1 MNEDKFNNIA
11 EIYEKYRPSYPEE
24 YINYIIE
31 KCNLNSES
39 LVADI
44 GAGTGIL
51 TRQLLNRNLKVVGVE
66 PNNDMRNILKKL
78 ELNKR
83 FKAIEGKAEN
93 TNLED
98 NSIDLIVVAQAF
110 HWFDSERFRNECKR
124 ILKTNGKVCIMWNKL
139 DMNSEIVKEQKKID
153 DKYEKRYTEVN
164 NLLDDTKRELKIK
177 EFFENSYYERRIV
190 ENNLINDKEKF
201 IGSNLSKSY
210 SLRKGDEFYD
220 DYIRDFENVFN
231 KYSQDGIVIIPNNT
245 YGYLG
250 EIS

>member
-98 NSIDLIVVAQAF
+98 NSIELIV
-110 HWFDSERFRNECKR
+110 E
-124 ILKTNGKVCIMWNKL
+124 ILKI
-139 DMNSEIVKEQKKID
+139 
-153 DKYEKRYTEVN
+153 
-164 NLLDDTKRELKIK
+164 
-177 EFFENSYYERRIV
+177 F
-190 ENNLINDKEKF
+190 LINIFKME
-201 IGSNLSKSY
+201 L
-210 SLRKGDEFYD
+210 
-220 DYIRDFENVFN
+220 
-231 KYSQDGIVIIPNNT
+231 
-245 YGYLG
+245 
-250 EIS
+250 

>member
-177 EFFENSYYERRIV
+177 EFF
-190 ENNLINDKEKF
+190 
-201 IGSNLSKSY
+201 
-210 SLRKGDEFYD
+210 
-220 DYIRDFENVFN
+220 
-231 KYSQDGIVIIPNNT
+231 
-245 YGYLG
+245 
-250 EIS
+250 